1 VALLKD
7 TPFHKLLAASTVVGL
22 VLVWTMQWLGF
33 GMLATGVVG
42 LGGAI
47 VVYVV
52 GGMIFLPDQ

>member
-1 VALLKD
+1 MKD

-22 VLVWTMQWLGF
+22 VLVWTMQGLGF

-42 LGGAI
+42 LGVAI

-52 GGMIFLPDQ
+52 GGVVFLSDQ